1 MQDWGTL
8 QLTRFASQRANNG
21 FDYRIDNH
29 SVFTIATR
37 YVLHNDRFPGKVFIL
52 VLRTVT
58 SKFLSV
64 NYSVLTIKK
73 NSLLS
78 KNNLVTRWARS
89 GEKEPTMDIN
99 HSENDHFTAVVIF
112 QISLKCFLVANINI
126 HTRSSLVNIPFSVV
140 KEAITI
146 LIWHHFAFQHFS
158 V

>member
-1 MQDWGTL
+1 MRLCRLNVDFRYSKSMQDWGTL

-37 YVLHNDRFPGKVFIL
+37 YVLDNDRFPGKVFIL

-64 NYSVLTIKK
+64 NFSFLTIKK
-73 NSLLS
+73 NSLLT

-99 HSENDHFTAVVIF
+99 HSKNE
-112 QISLKCFLVANINI
+112 
-126 HTRSSLVNIPFSVV
+126 SSYGGGHLSDIAQMFPCCRYKYPYTVFSR
-140 KEAITI
+140 
-146 LIWHHFAFQHFS
+146 
-158 V
+158 